1 MRLLLKVCIENH
13 RKLWSD
19 SSALDTNDDGVL
31 SSEGNYLPCVLSC
44 MELWV
49 CTEDGGSGSYS
60 ETVLPRKRRSYGVLA
75 LEGNYLPGVL
85 SCMELWVCTEDGGSG
100 SYSETVLPRKRR
112 SYGVL
117 ALEGNYLP
125 GVLSCMELW
134 VCTEDGGSG
143 SYSATVLPRKKRS
156 SEQAGEVKKSAVQ
169 PSEASN
175 IPNTQVVDTSLPIG
189 IVSCGIYMLCFYLC
203 VGLHEFSTP
212 EIKSSTAELVG
223 KGGFGSVY
231 KGTYQHLA
239 VAVKVLN
246 AVE

>member
-1 MRLLLKVCIENH
+1 
-13 RKLWSD
+13 
-19 SSALDTNDDGVL
+19 
-31 SSEGNYLPCVLSC
+31 

-60 ETVLPRKRRSYGVLA
+60 EAVLPRKRRSYGVLA
-75 LEGNYLPGVL
+75 SEGNYLPGVL

-117 ALEGNYLP
+117 ASEVP

-143 SYSATVLPRKKRS
+143 SYSETVLPRKKRS
-156 SEQAGEVKKSAVQ
+156 SEQAREVKKSAVQ

-175 IPNTQVVDTSLPIG
+175 IPNTQAVDTSLPIG

-203 VGLHEFSTP
+203 RSTRVLHGRNKEFNGR
-212 EIKSSTAELVG
+212 V
-223 KGGFGSVY
+223 F
-231 KGTYQHLA
+231 
-239 VAVKVLN
+239 
-246 AVE
+246 

>member
-1 MRLLLKVCIENH
+1 
-13 RKLWSD
+13 
-19 SSALDTNDDGVL
+19 
-31 SSEGNYLPCVLSC
+31 

-75 LEGNYLPGVL
+75 SEGNYLPGVL

-100 SYSETVLPRKRR
+100 SYSETVLPRK
-112 SYGVL
+112 
-117 ALEGNYLP
+117 
-125 GVLSCMELW
+125 
-134 VCTEDGGSG
+134 
-143 SYSATVLPRKKRS
+143 KRS
-156 SEQAGEVKKSAVQ
+156 SEQAREVKKSAVQ

-175 IPNTQVVDTSLPIG
+175 IPNTQAVDTSLPIG

-203 VGLHEFSTP
+203 VGLREFSTA
-212 EIKSSTAELVG
+212 EIKSSTAEFSELVG